1 MMVELN
7 FLNYGARFVVDT
19 FLLIKE
25 NRLGFFYT
33 CEIQMATLRAYHKGF
48 SKLSIIPD

>member
-25 NRLGFFYT
+25 NRLGGFFYT
-33 CEIQMATLRAYHKGF
+33 CEDTNGN
-48 SKLSIIPD
+48 PT